1 MTNPW
6 VFSGL
11 FCLYVVPDGEIVG
24 EGVLLGL
31 PNERCNS
38 QVFIYGFAKIHDYFV
53 IDTVKL
59 QHTTRRHR
67 MV

>member
-38 QVFIYGFAKIHDYFV
+38 QELHICARSGLIFKFTK
-53 IDTVKL
+53 
-59 QHTTRRHR
+59 TTGSLIII
-67 MV
+67 